1 MKVVKYNKSLVSL
14 NIASNEISAQ
24 GFEYIFDAMA
34 YNESIISLNVST
46 IEGNNRNRVTKH
58 VVKHLK
64 TMLISNKYLEILN
77 LSGINLGDIGM
88 Q

>member
-46 IEGNNRNRVTKH
+46 IEGNN
-58 VVKHLK
+58 
-64 TMLISNKYLEILN
+64 
-77 LSGINLGDIGM
+77 
-88 Q
+88 

>member
-77 LSGINLGDIGM
+77 LSGINLGDAGM
-88 Q
+88 